1 MELLFADRALQEIAE
16 STVRSD
22 ACFGTEKG
30 ALLRQRLSELMAAD
44 SLAIA
49 AALPTVRVDRIDS
62 SDAQFAIGLRSGWR
76 LLIEVA
82 GSVPRITGNGSVDL
96 ARVQAIRVVT
106 IEESDES

>member
-1 MELLFADRALQEIAE
+1 MELLFADRALQDIAE

-22 ACFGTEKG
+22 ARFGTEKG

-49 AALPTVRVDRIDS
+49 ATLPTLRVDQIDS
-62 SDAQFAIGLRSGWR
+62 SDVQFAIGLQSGWR

-82 GSVPRITGNGSVDL
+82 GSIPRTTTDGAVDL
-96 ARVQAIRVVT
+96 ARVQAIRVVM
-106 IEESDES
+106 IEESDDS